1 MELELFTRR
10 RRIVGLFGKQE
21 RVRYLETEVE

>member
-10 RRIVGLFGKQE
+10 RRIVGLFGKE